1 MLLKVI
7 FCQLEGMFLCKV
19 SRLCRPQGSY
29 GEERLVLEDGNSRDG
44 WYGHQL
50 GLEWNHRSCGWLA
63 LSVAVSVN
71 TQLLRDLL
79 AHSHWGL
86 LVDFVADL
94 FRNVLPTRV
103 DN

>member
-1 MLLKVI
+1 M
-7 FCQLEGMFLCKV
+7 
-19 SRLCRPQGSY
+19 
-29 GEERLVLEDGNSRDG
+29 LEDGNSRDG
-44 WYGHQL
+44 RDGHQL
-50 GLEWNHRSCGWLA
+50 GLEGNDGSCDWFV
-63 LSVAVSVN
+63 LSTIAVCVN